1 METCGKLCINM
12 TKKKAVLI
20 IIAFV
25 ALVGIL
31 NCVMIEPALAY
42 KEDPAASQTDEA
54 HCCFICHSSHHQWIV
69 SSISSDF
76 PYLVLTGPTVLQE
89 LQFLIDPPAG
99 SIFHPPLAF

>member
-1 METCGKLCINM
+1 MEGKKIFL
-12 TKKKAVLI
+12 VLI
-20 IIAFV
+20 AIV

-42 KEDPAASQTDEA
+42 KEDPAASQTDKA
-54 HCCFICHSSHHQWIV
+54 HCCFICHSSHHQWIA

-76 PYLVLTGPTVLQE
+76 PYLVLTGSPVLQE

-99 SIFHPPLAF
+99 SIFHPPLAL